1 MCTWECIFR
10 FQGKYYFDK
19 LAGRSRG
26 HRDRSRELL
35 FCGFSA
41 TYTHT
46 YVARHVFTAP
56 RVALYLVTFYCDY
69 YTVSRTMRH
78 SLRLVV
84 TRHADCCIRIIF
96 DCFIPSVIIVPSLSS
111 SSGCPRHPTS
121 SVRCKYTR
129 RLRRRLLDF
138 SRESRGCVDSII
150 VVRHEHQSHRFH
162 SLSFRPWVSLFLFA
176 TLLPSPLPLSLVK
189 RGKDSGGSAPVLI
202 TILKREAS
210 KVINRSISGSLH
222 FNDRLMSLL
231 LFRAW
236 FGRIDDLNRNRISQ

>member
-1 MCTWECIFR
+1 
-10 FQGKYYFDK
+10 
-19 LAGRSRG
+19 
-26 HRDRSRELL
+26 
-35 FCGFSA
+35 
-41 TYTHT
+41 
-46 YVARHVFTAP
+46 
-56 RVALYLVTFYCDY
+56 
-69 YTVSRTMRH
+69 MRH

-96 DCFIPSVIIVPSLSS
+96 DYFIPSVIIVPSLSS

-210 KVINRSISGSLH
+210 KVPAEGLDERGWKVSKLTSPNWRMDISTARFQVHSIS
-222 FNDRLMSLL
+222 MT
-231 LFRAW
+231 A
-236 FGRIDDLNRNRISQ
+236 

>member
-1 MCTWECIFR
+1 
-10 FQGKYYFDK
+10 
-19 LAGRSRG
+19 
-26 HRDRSRELL
+26 
-35 FCGFSA
+35 
-41 TYTHT
+41 
-46 YVARHVFTAP
+46 
-56 RVALYLVTFYCDY
+56 
-69 YTVSRTMRH
+69 MRH

-210 KVINRSISGSLH
+210 KVHPAEELDERGWKVSKLTSPNWRMDISTARFQVHSIS
-222 FNDRLMSLL
+222 MT
-231 LFRAW
+231 A
-236 FGRIDDLNRNRISQ
+236 